1 LYAKKND
8 SMSENEVTSSNSLQN
23 LVTDVGDVS
32 MESGKVSCQS
42 NISTL
47 NILYCAETTAGAC
60 YNCMSHSV

>member
-1 LYAKKND
+1 MFTASVPKKND

-47 NILYCAETTAGAC
+47 NIL
-60 YNCMSHSV
+60 